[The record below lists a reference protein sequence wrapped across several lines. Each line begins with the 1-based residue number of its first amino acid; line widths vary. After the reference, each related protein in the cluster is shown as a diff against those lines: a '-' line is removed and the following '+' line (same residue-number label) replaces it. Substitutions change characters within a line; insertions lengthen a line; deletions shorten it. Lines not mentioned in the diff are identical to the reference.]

1 MECVQPPD
9 VGVEDQVVDSLPVRR
24 VLRDRARHDDPVLDA
39 VHLRVVR
46 VRLDQKRRPVKLHR
60 RIVLLKFGRKN
71 NFKFSNLNLFCEKQ
85 KKNWTEYKPIFT
97 NSKKKGLLVCQK
109 LYIFF
114 LLASTNRLWQLV
126 DNHM

>member
-97 NSKKKGLLVCQK
+97 NSKKKRIIGLPKAVH
-109 LYIFF
+109 F
-114 LLASTNRLWQLV
+114 LSLSINK
-126 DNHM
+126 